1 MTPSWYIRQRQQEEM
16 DKLRQ
21 SQEQRRIP
29 PSGGVPLS
37 APSPTPQGLQLNW
50 MPGIGGEGEGGEQQ
64 SGGMNDIG
72 ALLGQYLKKRQG
84 ASPADAKAAFE
95 AGGSL

>member
-1 MTPSWYIRQRQQEEM
+1 
-16 DKLRQ
+16 
-21 SQEQRRIP
+21 
-29 PSGGVPLS
+29 
-37 APSPTPQGLQLNW
+37 